1 MGLLVRRKQYVTKK
15 QKKKSKHQLDKAW
28 PILEIEMYL
37 SFNPEMNNEVIR
49 ASTKVQSGYK
59 SPLEN

>member
-28 PILEIEMYL
+28 LILEMYL
-37 SFNPEMNNEVIR
+37 RFNPKNSKVISRSSEVQ
-49 ASTKVQSGYK
+49 AGYK